1 MGLAVPEEAV
11 IDHSHV
17 VGCSVPFAHQNG
29 AGSGEWS
36 GGRLGRVGR
45 AVTQHTRQQTVEFLG
60 DRLREPSVTPLL
72 PRIGNPECEN
82 VAPERCRWLSS
93 YRSASSAYCSL

>member
-11 IDHSHV
+11 IYHSHV
-17 VGCSVPFAHQNG
+17 VGCSLPFAHQNG

-36 GGRLGRVGR
+36 GGRLGRVGRVGR

-60 DRLREPSVTPLL
+60 DRLREPS
-72 PRIGNPECEN
+72 
-82 VAPERCRWLSS
+82 A
-93 YRSASSAYCSL
+93 